1 MSFSINERSYE
12 KAFEDEVVRI
22 FKSMGYDIIDGEKD
36 KRWMRMPHPVKADVL
51 SRCLPR
57 LSVNAAPYG
66 MLPED
71 AFDLA
76 ASKVLCFNDAP
87 FTKDYV
93 YKNMLF
99 TKWLRSGVPV
109 KCSDGKVK
117 YVRLMDDHIPERN
130 SFVCVRQWAYYENSR
145 RIPDLVIFLNGLPVA
160 VIELKSPTRD
170 GAGTRNAYN
179 QLKFYMKEIPTLFAY
194 NCICA
199 VSDGHESLAGTITSE
214 YERFFKWKETAGIG
228 LLKGAHKSGAE
239 AFFRGIFEKERL
251 VDIIKNF
258 IFYQEGGSRPQK
270 TLARYYQYECAKKA
284 LAATK
289 DAFKRGRGEA
299 GVVYGT
305 HGSGNLVSM
314 LLYAR
319 QLAQSCELKSP
330 TIVVVC
336 GEDERRNY
344 LFSQFAKCRHFLERR
359 ITFEKKRDFLSKKLN
374 EADNVIF
381 TTLNVLAD
389 KSKHSSLTTRSDVV
403 AIVDDVCRRKKIW
416 NFKSVKQVLH
426 DALPKASYIG
436 FTGTPYD
443 EESGDFGPLIYGYGM
458 LQAIED
464 GATCETFYECR
475 AAKAVPDSAALKRVD
490 SVYKELKSGIWFNSE
505 IIKEIQKSF
514 ARLESVLKS
523 DASVGYAASDIVR
536 HYEKHLKYNPAGKAM
551 VLVQSRQIAGKLYRK
566 ITELRPLWGAEH
578 KIELLMSQKRD
589 DDKVLSSLTCKDAE
603 ELKVRLEKFKDAKS
617 GLKIAILE
625 RLPLSRVDIP
635 ALSVLYVYKQ
645 LSAHELMEA
654 CGQVNCVCRGK
665 TEGLVVDYI
674 GLIPELQKL
683 SLQQDGKEDG
693 DLSKFREHLAE
704 CEKILSR
711 ADTDY
716 MWDLN
721 TFIYNPDSYN
731 AVRKAA
737 ECFLEPQ
744 NGPSYEDFC
753 KNAKLMIDEFPNKWL
768 ERDEHYKHKFFEAV
782 HAFLLK
788 GRREIVEKRV
798 GLLMDRCI
806 EERSGAFAPHHD
818 LPLVKFTL
826 LERAFYW
833 HMTKKCQEPCAE
845 KSCAVSASLIGRIAA
860 FFKAPG
866 TKERPKVRK
875 QDVLKG
881 EGFSYMFE
889 SYADEFNDN
898 VRENEEL
905 AKKLAKLV

>member
-1 MSFSINERSYE
+1 
-12 KAFEDEVVRI
+12 
-22 FKSMGYDIIDGEKD
+22 
-36 KRWMRMPHPVKADVL
+36 MRMPHPVKADVL

-57 LSVNAAPYG
+57 LSGNTAPCG

-71 AFDLA
+71 AFVLA
-76 ASKVLCFNDAP
+76 VSKVLCFNDAS

-93 YKNMLF
+93 YKNKLF
-99 TKWLRSGVPV
+99 TQWLRSGVPV
-109 KCSDGKVK
+109 KCSDGKVHH
-117 YVRLMDDHIPERN
+117 VQLLDDSTPEQN
-130 SFVCVRQWAYYENSR
+130 SFICARQWSYYENSR

-214 YERFFKWKETAGIG
+214 YERFFKWKGTAG
-228 LLKGAHKSGAE
+228 KSGIKSGDKAGIE

-258 IFYQEGGSRPQK
+258 IFYQEGGSRSQK

-284 LAATK
+284 LAATMA
-289 DAFKRGRGEA
+289 AFKRGGGEI

-389 KSKHSSLTTRSDVV
+389 KSKHSSLTMRSDVV

-443 EESGDFGPLIYGYGM
+443 EESGAFGPLLCGYGM

-475 AAKAVPDSAALKRVD
+475 AAKAVPDRGALKRVD

-523 DASVGYAASDIVR
+523 DAAVGYAASDIVR

-551 VLVQSRQIAGKLYRK
+551 VLVQSRILAGKLYRK
-566 ITELRPLWGAEH
+566 ITELRPQWEVEH

-603 ELKVRLEKFKDAKS
+603 ELKVRLEKFKDVKS

-625 RLPLSRVDIP
+625 RLPLSRFDIP
-635 ALSVLYVYKQ
+635 ALSALYVYKQ
-645 LSAHELMEA
+645 MSAHELMEA
-654 CGQVNCVCRGK
+654 CGFVNCVCRGK

-683 SLQQDGKEDG
+683 SIQQDGKEDG

-798 GLLMDRCI
+798 GLLMDHCI
-806 EERSGAFAPHHD
+806 EERSSADGALRD
-818 LPLVKFTL
+818 LPPIKFSI
-826 LERAFYW
+826 LERSFYW
-833 HMTKKCQEPCAE
+833 HMTKKREEP
-845 KSCAVSASLIGRIAA
+845 SAKRPRGVFATFIDRFASI
-860 FFKAPG
+860 FKAPK
-866 TKERPKVRK
+866 TKAHLQDRK
-875 QDVLKG
+875 LSGQTRED
-881 EGFSYMFE
+881 FSDMFE
-889 SYADEFNDN
+889 SCVYKFNDN
-898 VRENEEL
+898 VRENEE
-905 AKKLAKLV
+905 AVKKLARLV